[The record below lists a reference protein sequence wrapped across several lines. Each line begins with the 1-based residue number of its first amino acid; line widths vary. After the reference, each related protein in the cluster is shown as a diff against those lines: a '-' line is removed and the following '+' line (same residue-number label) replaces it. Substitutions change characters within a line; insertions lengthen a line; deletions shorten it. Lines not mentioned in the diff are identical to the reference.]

1 MLGVAALVGV
11 LLSLQGTQTTRPD
24 SAATPP
30 VRTAMAARAAVPPVI
45 DGRDTD
51 PVWSQAVAITGF
63 KEWQPTEG
71 AEPRHPTE
79 ARVAYDA
86 ANLYVFV
93 RAFDAHP
100 DSIVRLLARR
110 DNFPPSDRMGIIVD
124 SYHDRRTG
132 FEFFV
137 NASGVK
143 FDAAMYDDGNEDEA
157 WDGVWDVATRID
169 SLGWT
174 AEFRIPLSQL
184 RYGTQRQHTFGI
196 AILRDIYRYNQRT
209 AWPQIRPS
217 RAGFVSQFGE
227 VAGLDDLGAP
237 RRLEAAPYL
246 VARNDS
252 RVADG
257 DFTRRSDVTVG
268 GDLKYRV
275 ASNVTLDATV
285 NPDFGQVE
293 SDPSVLNLTAF
304 ESFFDE
310 RRPFFVA
317 GRGLF
322 RFDVNCTAVNDC
334 GTGEGLFYSR
344 RIGRP
349 RSSPGATTTLPPRS
363 RPPSSQPASSPA
375 GSPAD

>member
-1 MLGVAALVGV
+1 MVGVAALVGV
-11 LLSLQGTQTTRPD
+11 LMSVQGTHSVRPD
-24 SAATPP
+24 SGSLPP
-30 VRTAMAARAAVPPVI
+30 VTTASATRAALPPVI
-45 DGRDTD
+45 DGRDD
-51 PVWSQAVAITGF
+51 DAVWTHARVITGF
-63 KEWQPTEG
+63 REWQPTEG
-71 AEPRHPTE
+71 APPRYPTE
-79 ARVAYDA
+79 ARIAYDA

-110 DNFPPSDRMGIIVD
+110 DNFPPSDRVGVIVD
-124 SYHDRRTG
+124 SYHDRRTA

-169 SLGWT
+169 SVGWA

-227 VAGLDDLGAP
+227 VTDLDDLGAP

-246 VARNDS
+246 VAKNAS
-252 RVADG
+252 RLADG
-257 DFTRRSDVTVG
+257 AFTRASDVTVG

-275 ASNVTLDATV
+275 APNVTLDATV

-334 GTGEGLFYSR
+334 STGEGLFYSR
-344 RIGRP
+344 RIGRTP
-349 RSSPGATTTLPPRS
+349 QLAGAY
-363 RPPSSQPASSPA
+363 
-375 GSPAD
+375 GDY

>member
-1 MLGVAALVGV
+1 MLGVAALVGL
-11 LLSLQGTQTTRPD
+11 LLSPQGPVAARPD
-24 SAATPP
+24 SSSTLPVTTATA
-30 VRTAMAARAAVPPVI
+30 VRAAQPPVI

-51 PVWSQAVAITGF
+51 PVWSQAAAITEF

-71 AEPRHPTE
+71 AEPRHATE

-93 RAFDAHP
+93 RAFDTHP

-110 DNFPPSDRMGIIVD
+110 DNAPPSDRIGIILD

-132 FEFFV
+132 FEFMV

-143 FDAAMYDDGNEDEA
+143 FDAAIYNDGDEDEA
-157 WDGVWDVATRID
+157 WDGVWDVAVRID

-184 RYGTQRQHTFGI
+184 RYGTQRQHTFGL

-217 RAGFVSQFGE
+217 GAGLTSQLGE
-227 VAGLDDLGAP
+227 VTGLDDFGTT
-237 RRLEAAPYL
+237 RRLEAAPYI

-252 RVADG
+252 RVVDG
-257 DFTRRSDVTVG
+257 DFTRHSDVTVG

-304 ESFFDE
+304 ESFFD
-310 RRPFFVA
+310 
-317 GRGLF
+317 
-322 RFDVNCTAVNDC
+322 
-334 GTGEGLFYSR
+334 S
-344 RIGRP
+344 
-349 RSSPGATTTLPPRS
+349 GA
-363 RPPSSQPASSPA
+363 PSSSRGA
-375 GSPAD
+375 GSSNST